1 MTGKIAEIVF
11 LFLEGIDASAK
22 QTPIFQV
29 HWEVWLDATAKFT
42 MVPDTN
48 FCDVIVPTMNTVR
61 MAYLLELLLTNYK
74 PVRAQ
79 PCF

>member
-1 MTGKIAEIVF
+1 MTCKIAEVVF
-11 LFLEGIDASAK
+11 LFLEGIDALSK

-29 HWEVWLDATAKFT
+29 HWEVWLDATATFT

-48 FCDVIVPTMNTVR
+48 FCDIIVPTMNTVQ

-74 PVRAQ
+74 PVGAQ
-79 PCF
+79 PCL